1 MSLAGV
7 GRIRSAVTAALA
19 AGLLITACGS
29 TSTSS
34 TSSPSPT
41 PTPTPKANLITSVD
55 ACTLV
60 AATDAGSV
68 LGGTFM
74 SATSVPGACFYS
86 STDGK
91 TTVLV
96 FAQVYPDSTT
106 ADAVKPDQI
115 AAAINSGYG
124 VTNATAVTVNGAKA
138 VEYTLTGAATG
149 YVIFVFKS
157 NVIIMIAVTPSA
169 TDSPARQLATIAVG
183 NLK

>member
-1 MSLAGV
+1 
-7 GRIRSAVTAALA
+7 
-19 AGLLITACGS
+19 
-29 TSTSS
+29 
-34 TSSPSPT
+34 
-41 PTPTPKANLITSVD
+41 
-55 ACTLV
+55 
-60 AATDAGSV
+60 
-68 LGGTFM
+68 M

-96 FAQVYPDSTT
+96 FAQIYPDSTT

-115 AAAINSGYG
+115 AAAINSGHALA
-124 VTNATAVTVNGAKA
+124 NATPYTVAGNKA
-138 VEYTLTGAATG
+138 IEYTLTGASTG

-169 TDSPARQLATIAVG
+169 TSSPVEQLATIAVG